1 MSKILQDCQTIK
13 DVLMLQQLPLLERRM
28 LLEFV
33 FKKPRAWF
41 IAHDDEKLEQATKEQ
56 LQTLFERRLAG
67 EPMAYIIG
75 HREFMGLDFK
85 VTPAVLIP
93 RPETELLVNTAL
105 EFLEK
110 LQAQGIE
117 NPRVLDIGTGSGIVA
132 ISIKHYYPK
141 AEVIAVDLSA
151 EALEVAKENA
161 QVLKTSIEFLQSDLF
176 TALDPQ
182 QHQFDLVVSNPP
194 YIHREDKHLEQG
206 DVRFEPV
213 MALTDFADGLNLIA
227 RLIAEAPMFLKS
239 PAALW
244 MEHGWDQAEK
254 IRELLK
260 QKGFTQVESL
270 KDLAAIER
278 ISGGLI

>member
-1 MSKILQDCQTIK
+1 MSKLLQDCQTIK
-13 DVLMLQQLPLLERRM
+13 DVLMLQQLSLLERRM

-141 AEVIAVDLSA
+141 AEVMAIDLSA

-227 RLIAEAPMFLKS
+227 RLIAEAPMFLKK

-244 MEHGWDQAEK
+244 MEHGWDQAEM
-254 IRELLK
+254 IREMLK
-260 QKGFTQVESL
+260 QKGFKQVESL

>member
-1 MSKILQDCQTIK
+1 MSKLLQDCQTIK

-41 IAHDDEKLEQATKEQ
+41 IAHDDEKLEQTTKEQ

-161 QVLKTSIEFLQSDLF
+161 QALKTSIEFLQSDLF
-176 TALDPQ
+176 AALDPQ
-182 QHQFDLVVSNPP
+182 QHQFDLIVSNPP

-260 QKGFTQVESL
+260 QKGFKQVESL

>member
-1 MSKILQDCQTIK
+1 MSKLLQDCQTIK
-13 DVLMLQQLPLLERRM
+13 DVLMLQQLSLLERRM

-41 IAHDDEKLEQATKEQ
+41 IAHDDEQLEQETKEQ

-105 EFLEK
+105 EFLKK

-117 NPRVLDIGTGSGIVA
+117 NPRVLDIGTGSGVVA
-132 ISIKHYYPK
+132 ISIKHYCPK
-141 AEVIAVDLSA
+141 ADVMAIDLSA

-176 TALDPQ
+176 TALEPWQ
-182 QHQFDLVVSNPP
+182 
-194 YIHREDKHLEQG
+194 HRED
-206 DVRFEPV
+206 
-213 MALTDFADGLNLIA
+213 
-227 RLIAEAPMFLKS
+227 
-239 PAALW
+239 
-244 MEHGWDQAEK
+244 
-254 IRELLK
+254 
-260 QKGFTQVESL
+260 
-270 KDLAAIER
+270 
-278 ISGGLI
+278 

>member
-1 MSKILQDCQTIK
+1 MSKLLQDCQTIK
-13 DVLMLQQLPLLERRM
+13 DVLMLQQLSLLERRM

-161 QVLKTSIEFLQSDLF
+161 QALKTSIEFLQSDLF

-227 RLIAEAPMFLKS
+227 RLIAEAPKFLKS

-244 MEHGWDQAEK
+244 MEHGWDQAEM
-254 IRELLK
+254 IRALLK
-260 QKGFTQVESL
+260 QKDFKQVESL

>member
-1 MSKILQDCQTIK
+1 MSKLLQDCQTIK
-13 DVLMLQQLPLLERRM
+13 DVLMLQQLSLLERRM

-132 ISIKHYYPK
+132 ISIKHYCLK
-141 AEVIAVDLSA
+141 AEVMAIDLSA

-161 QVLKTSIEFLQSDLF
+161 LTLKTAVEFLQSDLF

-182 QHQFDLVVSNPP
+182 QHQFDLIVSNPP

-227 RLIAEAPMFLKS
+227 RLIAEAPKFLKG

-244 MEHGWDQAEK
+244 MEHGWDQAEM
-254 IRELLK
+254 IRALLK
-260 QKGFTQVESL
+260 QKDFKEVESL